1 MKFPRVAR
9 LDDTDERV
17 YERAA
22 EVGEPAV
29 TGSFQYTLSAH
40 DPTRFEGKE
49 KQAFRHAFLGTHS
62 FGHCTVVTAGDITEV
77 EYKAVIEALA
87 QHLLDV
93 WGAPSLAEA
102 LPVARREVEYAADL
116 CAEHDPEASV
126 VLALER
132 SVTAEGGIQETF
144 KTVQPR
150 ARWDGERVRVWQIEQ
165 ESPSDSES

>member
-9 LDDTDERV
+9 LDDTDEHV

-29 TGSFQYTLSAH
+29 TGTFQYMLSER
-40 DPTRFEGKE
+40 DPGRFEGKE

-62 FGHCTVVTAGDITEV
+62 FGHCTVVTAGDVTEV

-87 QHLLDV
+87 QHLV
-93 WGAPSLAEA
+93 ASWGAPSLEAA
-102 LPVARREVEYAADL
+102 LPVARQEAEYAANL

-132 SVTAEGGIQETF
+132 SVTAEGGIQEAF

-150 ARWDGERVRVWQIEQ
+150 ARWDGERVRIWQIEE
-165 ESPSDSES
+165 ESRSDTES